1 MLSTPVLKR
10 FFPLFPSGVV
20 VLLAVLGHL
29 SAPVCL
35 SGVFA
40 SAPAWY
46 CVNYLVTIY
55 PFLMEWP
62 FVPSPTEVFGLD
74 RQRIVWLV
82 CLGAG
87 TLVSLTEYAAGWA
100 TDSDDAG
107 WAAGYSMH
115 VLSILLFV
123 LFHFHRKRREIA
135 AIEDDAHVGSW
146 LAFLVTVI
154 SVLLQLLS
162 SWGYSETRHNVSQS
176 IVIYFLLPLQFIVI
190 FLVDHGKTVTRS
202 YAYLVFYSVLGM
214 RIPDFLAFGSV
225 RMFAQIKDYE
235 HDLLRYAVSFG
246 FLGFMSA
253 YVRMLRTV
261 VHCMGGNP
269 RFLFHAQFYSYC
281 CYYVLISTVRNLD
294 GWFFFMLFG
303 MNCYYVLNNTG
314 MLQEIMR
321 LSDPPAATPQQHQAQ
336 LAFQMKIAEQDLTAD
351 HASLFAVPM
360 LITAFAFLAG
370 RDALSVA
377 NKNRFEIEQIRV
389 EHYDGTPLDVSHLWL
404 RFAIMFVARWLSSQV
419 SKSVFDFK
427 IKATS
432 SSIKQQ
438 QEQAAAAAAAAT
450 VKPSSSDDEEEDGD
464 TGSDDDDE
472 ARRLTSPSPTATPA
486 TGEVTTEPAVSV
498 EQFRVNVLTNEFPI
512 VFPYFVLVAVH
523 SLYSIFQNP
532 HLPTRYAFC
541 SFISLKY

>member
-10 FFPLFPSGVV
+10 FFPLFPSGAV

-46 CVNYLVTIY
+46 WVNYLVTIY

-62 FVPSPTEVFGLD
+62 FVPSTEMFGLD
-74 RQRIVWLV
+74 KQRIVWLV

-100 TDSDDAG
+100 TESDDAG
-107 WAAGYSMH
+107 WATGYTMH
-115 VLSILLFV
+115 ILSILLFV

-135 AIEDDAHVGSW
+135 AIEDDPH
-146 LAFLVTVI
+146 
-154 SVLLQLLS
+154 
-162 SWGYSETRHNVSQS
+162 
-176 IVIYFLLPLQFIVI
+176 
-190 FLVDHGKTVTRS
+190 LVDHGKMITRS

-235 HDLLRYAVSFG
+235 HDLLRYAVSLG

-261 VHCMGGNP
+261 VHC
-269 RFLFHAQFYSYC
+269 
-281 CYYVLISTVRNLD
+281 
-294 GWFFFMLFG
+294 
-303 MNCYYVLNNTG
+303 

-432 SSIKQQ
+432 SSIQQ
-438 QEQAAAAAAAAT
+438 QQDQATAAT
-450 VKPSSSDDEEEDGD
+450 SVKPCSSDEEEESDDEEE
-464 TGSDDDDE
+464 
-472 ARRLTSPSPTATPA
+472 ARQL
-486 TGEVTTEPAVSV
+486 VTTPSTEP
-498 EQFRVNVLTNEFPI
+498 VLCIPSILFFKIRIYPQGMH
-512 VFPYFVLVAVH
+512 FVPLFH
-523 SLYSIFQNP
+523 
-532 HLPTRYAFC
+532 
-541 SFISLKY
+541 